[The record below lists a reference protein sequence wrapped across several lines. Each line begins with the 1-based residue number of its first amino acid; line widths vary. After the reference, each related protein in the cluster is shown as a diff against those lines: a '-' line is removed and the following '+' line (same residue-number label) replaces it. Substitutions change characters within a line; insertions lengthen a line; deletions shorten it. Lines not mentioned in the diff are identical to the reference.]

1 MFLSSFDI
9 LRRDRCGNHTLV
21 AVAGDLET
29 ARLRL
34 SQFASLTPGEYFVFD
49 HGPTRSLPLCTTG
62 GPPGQ
67 VKVDPSCIDAPEE
80 QPVDCYLAARHQ
92 AKGTTIWHHPILKI
106 ASKCLP
112 QNF

>member
-9 LRRDRCGNHTLV
+9 LKRDRCGNHTLV

-49 HGPTRSLPLCTTG
+49 PRNHQIVAAMHHWESARS
-62 GPPGQ
+62 
-67 VKVDPSCIDAPEE
+67 DARES
-80 QPVDCYLAARHQ
+80 L
-92 AKGTTIWHHPILKI
+92 
-106 ASKCLP
+106 
-112 QNF
+112 